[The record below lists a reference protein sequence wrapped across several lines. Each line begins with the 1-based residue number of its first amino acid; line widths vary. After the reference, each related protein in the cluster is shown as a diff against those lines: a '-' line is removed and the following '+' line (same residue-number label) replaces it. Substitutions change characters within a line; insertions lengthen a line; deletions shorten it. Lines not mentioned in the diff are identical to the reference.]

1 MEVIF
6 HYPSWIRTTEKCCM
20 QLQVLVLITVLVKDV
35 IVRGGEAEL
44 WVKDPIRREAA
55 VNIREVNLRIIER
68 KAIRR
73 RTP

>member
-1 MEVIF
+1 ML
-6 HYPSWIRTTEKCCM
+6 
-20 QLQVLVLITVLVKDV
+20 LQVLVLITVLVKDV

-44 WVKDPIRREAA
+44 WLKDPIRREAA
-55 VNIREVNLRIIER
+55 VNSREVNQRIIER